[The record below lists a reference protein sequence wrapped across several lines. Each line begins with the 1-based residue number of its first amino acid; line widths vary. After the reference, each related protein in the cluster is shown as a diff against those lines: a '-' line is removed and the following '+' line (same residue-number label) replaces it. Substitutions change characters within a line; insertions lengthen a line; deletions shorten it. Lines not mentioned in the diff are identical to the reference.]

1 LYEPRPWA
9 LGELSAERFARHVE
23 RGEVLNFDDRAL
35 AILLR
40 DQMAGEDSSLR
51 LALLIGEIDG
61 MLELLAAVHAA
72 AGERTLRFRLADRD
86 QISANTH
93 DPLAAAGYQS
103 GEWSLHILGR
113 TIDDANPVPDIDPA
127 RLVLGDEPRN
137 VVEPLEF

>member
-40 DQMAGEDSSLR
+40 DQLAGEDSSLR
-51 LALLIGEIDG
+51 LALLMGEIDG
-61 MLELLAAVHAA
+61 MLELLAAVRDA
-72 AGERTLRFRLADRD
+72 AGERTFRFRLVETD
-86 QISANTH
+86 SMTANTH
-93 DPLAAAGYQS
+93 DRLAAAGYQS

-113 TIDDANPVPDIDPA
+113 PIDPDHPLAAVDPA
-127 RLVLGDEPRN
+127 RLILADEPRN
-137 VVEPLEF
+137 VVEPLAF